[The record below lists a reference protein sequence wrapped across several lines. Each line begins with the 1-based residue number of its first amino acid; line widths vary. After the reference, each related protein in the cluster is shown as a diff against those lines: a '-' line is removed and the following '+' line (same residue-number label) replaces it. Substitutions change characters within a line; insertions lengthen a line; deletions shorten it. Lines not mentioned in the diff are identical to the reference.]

1 MPLTRA
7 LSAPGKLFLSGEY
20 AVLWG
25 GTARIAAVG
34 PRTHALARQATD
46 RRVQLV
52 LEDGRLSGD
61 ATPLGVR
68 WPEEVPDTFLFAAR
82 TLDLTYRALGTE
94 GPGLELALAPM
105 ERAPDGRK
113 LGLGGS
119 AWAAVATAEG
129 ARFVLE
135 GRYDTLRLALAAHAL
150 AQGGKGS
157 GGDVAAIFAGGV
169 VRYRRYAVDELLR
182 ASKEGNLGG
191 VLDQAAPVDLWRLPE
206 VKLPLAYVFTGA
218 SASTRGLIA
227 QVERNQSAS
236 QRERFVGRSD
246 GAGAQLETGLLK
258 SDFALVTEAA
268 TELQANLAALDDALE
283 TEPMR
288 QALSLAKTHG
298 CAGKMSGAGGG
309 DGCVIFCPDEE
320 RRAALLTAFTARGF
334 LALPLTLEPGLRGE
348 ATPHPRLTEWMRT

>member
-1 MPLTRA
+1 MTRA

-34 PRTHALARQATD
+34 PRTHALARQAAD
-46 RRVQLV
+46 RRVSIAV
-52 LEDGRLSGD
+52 EDGRLSGD

-68 WPEEVPDTFLFAAR
+68 WPAEVPDAFLFASR
-82 TLDLTYRALGTE
+82 TLDLAYRALGTE
-94 GPGLELALAPM
+94 GVGLELALASM

-129 ARFVLE
+129 ARYVLE
-135 GRYDTLRLALAAHAL
+135 GRYDTLKLALAAHAL

-169 VRYRRYAVDELLR
+169 VRYRRYRVDELLK
-182 ASKEGNLGG
+182 ASREGNLGG
-191 VLDQAAPVDLWRLPE
+191 VLEQSPPVDLWRLPE
-206 VKLPLAYVFTGA
+206 VKLPLAYVFAGE

-227 QVERNQSAS
+227 QVEARMSSAE
-236 QRERFVGRSD
+236 RERFVGRSD
-246 GAGAQLETGLLK
+246 GAGQQLELGLLK
-258 SDFALVTEAA
+258 GDFSAVAEAA
-268 TELQANLAALDDALE
+268 AELQSNLAGLSETLE
-283 TEPMR
+283 TETMR
-288 QALSLAKTHG
+288 QALALAKSHG

-309 DGCVIFCPDEE
+309 DGCVVFCPDEDH
-320 RRAALLTAFTARGF
+320 RAAVLGAFKARGF
-334 LALPLTLEPGLRGE
+334 LGLPLTIEPGLRGE
-348 ATPHPRLTEWMRT
+348 AAPLPKLSEWMRT

>member
-1 MPLTRA
+1 MLTRA

-25 GTARIAAVG
+25 GIARIAAVG

-46 RRVQLV
+46 RRVSIV

-68 WPEEVPDTFLFAAR
+68 WPEQAPDAFLFAAR

-94 GPGLELALAPM
+94 GPGLELALASM

-119 AWAAVATAEG
+119 AWAAVATAEA

-135 GRYDTLRLALAAHAL
+135 GRHDTLKLALTAHAL

-169 VRYRRYAVDELLR
+169 VRYRRYAVDGLLR
-182 ASKEGNLGG
+182 AAKDGNLGG
-191 VLDQAAPVDLWRLPE
+191 MLEQAPPVDLWRLPE
-206 VKLPLAYVFTGA
+206 VKLPLAYVFAGE

-227 QVERNQSAS
+227 QVEARQTAA

-246 GAGAQLETGLLK
+246 GAGALLETGLLK
-258 SDFALVTEAA
+258 GDFTSVSEAA
-268 TELQANLAALDDALE
+268 AELEANLAELHDALE

-309 DGCVIFCPDEE
+309 DGCVIFCPDDE
-320 RRAALLTAFTARGF
+320 RRAALLAAYKSRGF
-334 LALPLTLEPGLRGE
+334 LALPLSLEPGLRGE
-348 ATPHPRLTEWMRT
+348 ASPHPRLSEWMRT